1 MATLYPT
8 KSTTPVPERTEED
21 NQRLFQLYKG
31 WTLTERDGQVRQWV
45 YQFGYDI
52 QHAQKG
58 ERRWVCCLCIKQ
70 KRPRPK
76 SYAIKGLQNA
86 EGHLYTD
93 HNGIMDPT
101 GKRQKPAK
109 ASEKAHQPIATILQ
123 LNPKEP
129 KEQDLINTL
138 IKRLDKTVFQ
148 QKLVNWIINSNQSFS
163 IVNGQDLRDI
173 FNYLNPSVE
182 ITKANITDVTVRAIA
197 EREFTDNMERVK
209 DALRKSPGQIHIQ
222 YDGWKSGNRHALYGI
237 TWVFRDSNNRPQ
249 KCVLGL
255 PELTERHTGENIA
268 GQIIEIIQEYEISDK
283 LGYFTLDNAGNNK
296 TSMGELGLEFGFDWE
311 KRWMLYGKNPDA
323 FEKEVFEG
331 LHTAAKEHEVWRR
344 RGSVGKWHNF
354 AVEVSRSDTWT
365 DMLKK
370 VQAVESQLSDD
381 AQLKKHRPVG
391 VVVDNATRWLSQFSM
406 TERALL
412 LRPFYNSFVQRASNE
427 WEKVNLTRASH
438 IKKGSKLPFF
448 LKKEN
453 RMTPDDWH
461 VLGTLYDILLDFQ
474 LVVRGLEGDGQG
486 KHRRKVEENEID
498 PPLSDDLC
506 RNKLGS
512 YSRVRI
518 SSRNPR
524 SAKRAVAN
532 FPDGHHLAVNINL
545 GWLKLNEYYEHLND
559 SPLIYGA
566 AVLHPAYRWALFDD
580 LWGDD
585 DERQLWITKAKEMV
599 QDLWE
604 REYRDL
610 EVDDPEIEL
619 PANKRLKT
627 SRNKFTAWC
636 TKKRGLTAGGIS
648 VTESPIQSPAQSPR
662 SSVGG
667 LDLDEYEQW
676 QRDIEDANASV
687 TDPYEYWH
695 IRRLKSPRLSR
706 MALDLLTVP
715 PMSAECERLFSTTG
729 RMVTKSRNRLDASTI
744 GLCQTLRSW
753 MRAGLI
759 GSLDRI
765 LMDE

>member
-1 MATLYPT
+1 MATLHPT
-8 KSTTPVPERTEED
+8 KSTTPVPERTED

-31 WTLTERDGQVRQWV
+31 WTLTERDSQVRQWV

-52 QHAQKG
+52 QHADKG

-109 ASEKAHQPIATILQ
+109 ASEKAHQSIATILK

-138 IKRLDKTVFQ
+138 IKRFDKTVFQ
-148 QKLVNWIINSNQSFS
+148 QKLVNWIVNSNQSFS
-163 IVNGQDLRDI
+163 IVNDQDLRDI

-182 ITKANITDVTVRAIA
+182 ITKASITNVT
-197 EREFTDNMERVK
+197 
-209 DALRKSPGQIHIQ
+209 
-222 YDGWKSGNRHALYGI
+222 
-237 TWVFRDSNNRPQ
+237 
-249 KCVLGL
+249 
-255 PELTERHTGENIA
+255 
-268 GQIIEIIQEYEISDK
+268 
-283 LGYFTLDNAGNNK
+283 
-296 TSMGELGLEFGFDWE
+296 
-311 KRWMLYGKNPDA
+311 MLYGKNSDA

-370 VQAVESQLSDD
+370 
-381 AQLKKHRPVG
+381 KHRPVG

-406 TERALL
+406 IERALV
-412 LRPFYNSFVQRASNE
+412 LRPLYNSFVQRASNE
-427 WEKVNLTRASH
+427 WEKVNLTRAGH

-448 LKKEN
+448 LKEEN
-453 RMTPDDWH
+453 RMTADDWH
-461 VLGTLYDILLDFQ
+461 VLGTLYDILLNFQ

-498 PPLSDDLC
+498 PPLSGTSWDLIHAYEF
-506 RNKLGS
+506 LLETLE
-512 YSRVRI
+512 
-518 SSRNPR
+518 

-532 FPDGHHLAVNINL
+532 FPHGHHLAVNINL
-545 GWLKLNEYYEHLND
+545 GWLKLNEYYQHLND

-627 SRNKFTAWC
+627 SRNKFTAWR

-648 VTESPIQSPAQSPR
+648 VTES
-662 SSVGG
+662 
-667 LDLDEYEQW
+667 
-676 QRDIEDANASV
+676 
-687 TDPYEYWH
+687 
-695 IRRLKSPRLSR
+695 
-706 MALDLLTVP
+706 LLENPGIPLPFTTQTV
-715 PMSAECERLFSTTG
+715 
-729 RMVTKSRNRLDASTI
+729 
-744 GLCQTLRSW
+744 
-753 MRAGLI
+753 
-759 GSLDRI
+759 
-765 LMDE
+765 

>member
-1 MATLYPT
+1 MATLHPT

-21 NQRLFQLYKG
+21 NQRRLQHEKAG
-31 WTLTERDGQVRQWV
+31 TLTKRN
-45 YQFGYDI
+45 
-52 QHAQKG
+52 
-58 ERRWVCCLCIKQ
+58 KQ
-70 KRPRPK
+70 TK
-76 SYAIKGLQNA
+76 SNATKAPQNT
-86 EGHLYTD
+86 EPHLYTH
-93 HNGIMDPT
+93 HNGSNDPT
-101 GKRQKPAK
+101 SKRQKTTKETKKAQQAK
-109 ASEKAHQPIATILQ
+109 DTIQQ
-123 LNPKEP
+123 LNQ
-129 KEQDLINTL
+129 KEQKEQEVNNTE
-138 IKRLDKTVFQ
+138 IKRFDKTVFQ
-148 QKLVNWIINSNQSFS
+148 QNLVNWIVNSNQSFS
-163 IVNGQDLRDI
+163 IVNDQGLRDI

-197 EREFTDNMERVK
+197 EREFTNNMERVK

-237 TWVFRDSNNRPQ
+237 TCVFRDSNNRPQ

-255 PELTERHTGENIA
+255 PELTERYTGENIA
-268 GQIIEIIQEYEISDK
+268 GQINEIIREYEISDK

-311 KRWMLYGKNPDA
+311 KRWMLSR
-323 FEKEVFEG
+323 EVFEG

-354 AVEVSRSDTWT
+354 AVEVSRSDMWT

-406 TERALL
+406 IERALV

-427 WEKVNLTRASH
+427 WEKVNLTRAGH

-448 LKKEN
+448 LKEEN
-453 RMTPDDWH
+453 RMTADDWH

-498 PPLSDDLC
+498 PPLSGTSWDLIHAYEF
-506 RNKLGS
+506 LLES
-512 YSRVRI
+512 LE
-518 SSRNPR
+518 

-532 FPDGHHLAVNINL
+532 FPDSHHLAVNINL

-627 SRNKFTAWC
+627 SRNKFTAWR
-636 TKKRGLTAGGIS
+636 TKKRGLTARGIS

-676 QRDIEDANASV
+676 QRDIEDSDASV

-695 IRRLKSPRLSR
+695 KRRLKYPRLSR

-753 MRAGLI
+753 LRAGLI

>member
-1 MATLYPT
+1 MATLHPT

-21 NQRLFQLYKG
+21 NQRLFQLYNG
-31 WTLTERDGQVRQWV
+31 WTLTERDGQ
-45 YQFGYDI
+45 
-52 QHAQKG
+52 HADKG

-101 GKRQKPAK
+101 GKRQKPTK
-109 ASEKAHQPIATILQ
+109 ASEKAHQSIATILQ

-138 IKRLDKTVFQ
+138 IKRFDKTVFQ
-148 QKLVNWIINSNQSFS
+148 QKLINWIVNSNQSFS
-163 IVNGQDLRDI
+163 IVNDQDLRDI

-197 EREFTDNMERVK
+197 EREFTNNIERIK
-209 DALRKSPGQIHIQ
+209 DALQKSPGQIHIQ

-237 TWVFRDSNNRPQ
+237 TCVFRDSNNRPQ
-249 KCVLGL
+249 KYILGL

-268 GQIIEIIQEYEISDK
+268 GQIIEIIREYEISNK

-296 TSMGELGLEFGFDWE
+296 ISMGELGLEFGFDWE
-311 KRWMLYGKNPDA
+311 KRWNPDA

-344 RGSVGKWHNF
+344 RVSVGKWHNF

-381 AQLKKHRPVG
+381 AQLKKHCPVG

-406 TERALL
+406 IKRALV
-412 LRPFYNSFVQRASNE
+412 LRPFYNSFIQRASNE
-427 WEKVNLTRASH
+427 WEKVNLTRAGH

-448 LKKEN
+448 LKEEN
-453 RMTPDDWH
+453 RITPDDWH

-498 PPLSDDLC
+498 PPLSGTSWDLIHAYEF
-506 RNKLGS
+506 LLETLE
-512 YSRVRI
+512 
-518 SSRNPR
+518 

-545 GWLKLNEYYEHLND
+545 GWLKLNEYYEHLNN

-566 AVLHPAYRWALFDD
+566 A
-580 LWGDD
+580 GDD

-599 QDLWE
+599 QDLWG

-610 EVDDPEIEL
+610 EVDGPEIEL

-627 SRNKFTAWC
+627 SRNKFTAWR

-676 QRDIEDANASV
+676 QRDIDDADASV

-695 IRRLKSPRLSR
+695 IRRLKYPRLSR

-729 RMVTKSRNRLDASTI
+729 RMVTKSRNRLDASLDSLVV
-744 GLCQTLRSW
+744 GSADPKRKAFLKGPQTRNWTSFIKAITADG
-753 MRAGLI
+753 RALVPGIIFKGKELQKQWFLEEFKQI
-759 GSLDRI
+759 AD
-765 LMDE
+765 

>member
-1 MATLYPT
+1 
-8 KSTTPVPERTEED
+8 
-21 NQRLFQLYKG
+21 
-31 WTLTERDGQVRQWV
+31 
-45 YQFGYDI
+45 
-52 QHAQKG
+52 
-58 ERRWVCCLCIKQ
+58 
-70 KRPRPK
+70 
-76 SYAIKGLQNA
+76 
-86 EGHLYTD
+86 
-93 HNGIMDPT
+93 MDPT
-101 GKRQKPAK
+101 GKRQKPTK
-109 ASEKAHQPIATILQ
+109 ASEKAHQSIATILQ

-138 IKRLDKTVFQ
+138 IKRFDKTVFQ
-148 QKLVNWIINSNQSFS
+148 QKLINWIVNSNQSFS
-163 IVNGQDLRDI
+163 IVNDQDLRDI

-197 EREFTDNMERVK
+197 EREFTNNIERIK
-209 DALRKSPGQIHIQ
+209 DALQKSPGQIHIHET
-222 YDGWKSGNRHALYGI
+222 DA
-237 TWVFRDSNNRPQ
+237 V
-249 KCVLGL
+249 C
-255 PELTERHTGENIA
+255 
-268 GQIIEIIQEYEISDK
+268 
-283 LGYFTLDNAGNNK
+283 
-296 TSMGELGLEFGFDWE
+296 
-311 KRWMLYGKNPDA
+311 KNPDA

-344 RGSVGKWHNF
+344 RVSVGKWHNF

-381 AQLKKHRPVG
+381 AQLKKHCPVG

-406 TERALL
+406 IKRALV
-412 LRPFYNSFVQRASNE
+412 LRPFYNSFIQRASNE
-427 WEKVNLTRASH
+427 WEKVNLTRAGH

-448 LKKEN
+448 LKEEN
-453 RMTPDDWH
+453 RITPDDWH

-498 PPLSDDLC
+498 PPLSGTSWDLIHAYEF
-506 RNKLGS
+506 LLETLE
-512 YSRVRI
+512 
-518 SSRNPR
+518 

-545 GWLKLNEYYEHLND
+545 GWLKLNEYYEHLNN

-566 AVLHPAYRWALFDD
+566 AVLHPAY
-580 LWGDD
+580 
-585 DERQLWITKAKEMV
+585 RQLWITKAKEMV

-627 SRNKFTAWC
+627 SRNKFTAWR
-636 TKKRGLTAGGIS
+636 TKKRGLTTGGIS
-648 VTESPIQSPAQSPR
+648 VTESQIRSPAQSPR

-676 QRDIEDANASV
+676 QRDIEDADASV

-695 IRRLKSPRLSR
+695 IRRLKYPRLSR

-744 GLCQTLRSW
+744 GFCQTLRSW
-753 MRAGLI
+753 LRAGLI

>member
-1 MATLYPT
+1 MATLHPT

-109 ASEKAHQPIATILQ
+109 ASEKAHQSIAAILQ

-138 IKRLDKTVFQ
+138 IKRFDKTVFQ
-148 QKLVNWIINSNQSFS
+148 QKLVNWIVNSNQSFS
-163 IVNGQDLRDI
+163 IVNDQDLRDI

-197 EREFTDNMERVK
+197 EREFTNNMERVK

-222 YDGWKSGNRHALYGI
+222 YDGWKSVKQL
-237 TWVFRDSNNRPQ
+237 
-249 KCVLGL
+249 
-255 PELTERHTGENIA
+255 
-268 GQIIEIIQEYEISDK
+268 
-283 LGYFTLDNAGNNK
+283 
-296 TSMGELGLEFGFDWE
+296 
-311 KRWMLYGKNPDA
+311 LYGKNPDA

-406 TERALL
+406 IERALV

-427 WEKVNLTRASH
+427 WEKVNLTRAGH

-448 LKKEN
+448 LKEEN
-453 RMTPDDWH
+453 RMTADDWH

-498 PPLSDDLC
+498 PPLSGTSWDLIHAYEF
-506 RNKLGS
+506 LLES
-512 YSRVRI
+512 LE
-518 SSRNPR
+518 

-532 FPDGHHLAVNINL
+532 FPDSHHLAVNINL

-627 SRNKFTAWC
+627 SRNKFTAWR
-636 TKKRGLTAGGIS
+636 TKKRGLTARGIS

-676 QRDIEDANASV
+676 QRDIEDSDASV

-695 IRRLKSPRLSR
+695 KRRLKYPRLSR

-715 PMSAECERLFSTTG
+715 PMSAECERLFSITG

-753 MRAGLI
+753 LRAGLI
-759 GSLDRI
+759 ESLDRI
-765 LMDE
+765 LIDE

>member
-1 MATLYPT
+1 MEPLP
-8 KSTTPVPERTEED
+8 
-21 NQRLFQLYKG
+21 
-31 WTLTERDGQVRQWV
+31 
-45 YQFGYDI
+45 
-52 QHAQKG
+52 H
-58 ERRWVCCLCIKQ
+58 Q
-70 KRPRPK
+70 KRLRPK
-76 SYAIKGLQNA
+76 SYAIKGLQNT
-86 EGHLYTD
+86 EGHLYMD

-101 GKRQKPAK
+101 GKRQKPTK
-109 ASEKAHQPIATILQ
+109 ASEKAHQSIAIILQ

-138 IKRLDKTVFQ
+138 IKCFDKTIFQ
-148 QKLVNWIINSNQSFS
+148 QKLINWIINSNQSFS
-163 IVNGQDLRDI
+163 IINDQDLQDI
-173 FNYLNPSVE
+173 FNYLNLSIE
-182 ITKANITDVTVRAIA
+182 ITKANITDVTMHAIA
-197 EREFTDNMERVK
+197 EREFTNNIE
-209 DALRKSPGQIHIQ
+209 RKSNNQ
-222 YDGWKSGNRHALYGI
+222 HALYGI
-237 TWVFRDSNNRPQ
+237 TYVFRDSNNQPQ
-249 KCVLGL
+249 KCILGL
-255 PELTERHTGENIA
+255 PKLTERHIGENIT
-268 GQIIEIIQEYEISDK
+268 GHIIKIIREYEISNK
-283 LGYFTLDNAGNNK
+283 LRYFILDNAGNNK
-296 TSMGELGLEFGFDWE
+296 TSIGELGLEFGFDWE
-311 KRWMLYGKNPDA
+311 KRWVCCVSHVVNIVVKQILYGKNLDA
-323 FEKEVFEG
+323 FEKEVFKG
-331 LHTAAKEHEVWRR
+331 LHTAAKEHE
-344 RGSVGKWHNF
+344 
-354 AVEVSRSDTWT
+354 EVSRSDTWT
-365 DMLKK
+365 DILKK

-406 TERALL
+406 IERALL

-427 WEKVNLTRASH
+427 WEKVNLTRAGH

-448 LKKEN
+448 LKEEN

-498 PPLSDDLC
+498 PPLSGTSWDLIHAYEF
-506 RNKLGS
+506 RLETLE
-512 YSRVRI
+512 
-518 SSRNPR
+518 

-627 SRNKFTAWC
+627 SRNKFTAWR
-636 TKKRGLTAGGIS
+636 TKKRGLTTGGIS
-648 VTESPIQSPAQSPR
+648 VTESPIRSPAQSPR

-676 QRDIEDANASV
+676 QRDIEDADASV

-695 IRRLKSPRLSR
+695 IRRLKYPRLSR

-753 MRAGLI
+753 LRAGLI